1 MSDPFGPWQGPWQ
14 QQPPPSPLPQPEP
27 EKNNRWIVLATLT
40 VVAVLVVVV
49 MVIVAFIIDPRTEST
64 PKRQAAAAQSSA
76 APQTTYSTS
85 DPNAIRI
92 LTEEATCDEFKALNW
107 DGTTLVVGLPN
118 ELTWSA
124 QDRAAAADTA
134 RQFSEAADKVT
145 PLMARASSNFVR
157 EMYGQLIAY
166 ARAFANWLPT
176 TDGNLADRRYFDL
189 GYASGAADRIVSSL
203 CGTLDRWRQTRT
215 HLSWS
220 PSHLLTLRTWL
231 LPDRDGSSRHS
242 WRSVPKL
249 QGCFPISWV
258 QATLIR
264 GSKTL
269 PGSLIG
275 SATWVAAAT
284 TMLLTTLRS
293 TAPNT
298 CVLIV
303 SLQQKS
309 PASAWS
315 PTGCSCSS
323 STAVALSAPGS
334 DALQRCG
341 ARTCRCRRQQ

>member
-27 EKNNRWIVLATLT
+27 EKNNRWIVLATLA

-64 PKRQAAAAQSSA
+64 PKRQAEAAQSSA

-203 CGTLDRWRQTRT
+203 CGTLGPLEADAYAPLVEPVPFADPP
-215 HLSWS
+215 HL
-220 PSHLLTLRTWL
+220 
-231 LPDRDGSSRHS
+231 
-242 WRSVPKL
+242 
-249 QGCFPISWV
+249 
-258 QATLIR
+258 
-264 GSKTL
+264 
-269 PGSLIG
+269 
-275 SATWVAAAT
+275 AAAGPRRFIEAQLAICPET
-284 TMLLTTLRS
+284 AGLFSDFMGASDPYTGFKDPSGFADRISDLGHRSDNNAVDYLAIYGAQYLRADSKSSAKITGFSVVTNWVLLL
-293 TAPNT
+293 
-298 CVLIV
+298 L
-303 SLQQKS
+303 KY
-309 PASAWS
+309 
-315 PTGCSCSS
+315 G
-323 STAVALSAPGS
+323 
-334 DALQRCG
+334 CG
-341 ARTCRCRRQQ
+341 AVGAGE